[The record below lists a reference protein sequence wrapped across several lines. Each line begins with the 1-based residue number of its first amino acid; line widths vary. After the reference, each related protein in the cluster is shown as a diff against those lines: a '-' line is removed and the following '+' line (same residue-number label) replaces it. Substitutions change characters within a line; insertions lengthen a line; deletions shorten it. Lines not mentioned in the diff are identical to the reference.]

1 MTQLGTTDPI
11 VEHLRQRQMPV
22 TLENWLTFAFSGEP
36 PENWQIET
44 EVPLELQDELEEYL
58 NRPSSPASTR
68 DQTPRFAPTPREYAE
83 HKAGRPL
90 SEEELQ
96 GPARYIELIRRSQST
111 R

>member
-58 NRPSSPASTR
+58 NRSSSPERLHRTRLSAPRQSRRGSTQNTWR
-68 DQTPRFAPTPREYAE
+68 ADRF
-83 HKAGRPL
+83 
-90 SEEELQ
+90 
-96 GPARYIELIRRSQST
+96 RRKSCKS
-111 R
+111 RRGIWS

>member
-11 VEHLRQRQMPV
+11 VEHLRHRQMPV

-58 NRPSSPASTR
+58 NRSSSPASKQ
-68 DQTPRFAPTPREYAE
+68 DQKPRRAPT
-83 HKAGRPL
+83 
-90 SEEELQ
+90 
-96 GPARYIELIRRSQST
+96 ARGSTQNTWRADLFRRKSCKRRRGIWS
-111 R
+111 